1 MSEII
6 DKNYSS
12 NDELFE
18 DAKDMIENENNN
30 IDNCI
35 DNCIDNN
42 IDNCIEQNAV
52 SIFKAKEKRMKNE
65 LYEKNINFCIFL
77 ETKVS
82 VFFNKIFIKFSS
94 GNIKKKENDN
104 SVNFQMISF
113 NHLPASIIT
122 HTFFRNSIRST
133 INREKSEEHI
143 TNLLNLDYINSIFD
157 ISPFIFAIMTNKLK
171 NEISKTCILKD
182 CNCLFHP
189 NDELNEYE
197 YYVYTLD
204 GQHRLSTIYKGL
216 EGKPNYNILNDKY
229 IDFKF
234 IIIKNI
240 DEYATIF
247 NAVNNSLPQKE
258 DIQNKIGPIKK
269 IVSLVNMINQHF
281 DEYYFTNNN
290 KKSLYKMIREDNVAN
305 PQPPCLHIDKLKKST
320 DFMKLIDKYDVEIL
334 FSKIIKL
341 NEFYSTQKYDFF
353 GYTKTKIPNYYN
365 KSKLYGFYL
374 ALHKG
379 EPMKWITCI
388 K

>member
-1 MSEII
+1 MSSIVET
-6 DKNYSS
+6 NYISDSS
-12 NDELFE
+12 SDETFE
-18 DAKDMIENENNN
+18 DAKDTILNLANVQNIENTEEKA
-30 IDNCI
+30 I
-35 DNCIDNN
+35 
-42 IDNCIEQNAV
+42 
-52 SIFKAKEKRMKNE
+52 SIFINKEKRLQNE
-65 LYEKNINFCIFL
+65 LYQKNINFCMFL

-82 VFFNKIFIKFSS
+82 VFFNTNFMKFSS

-104 SVNFQMISF
+104 SINFQMISC

-133 INREKSEEHI
+133 MNREKSEEHI
-143 TNLLNLDYINSIFD
+143 TNLLKLDYVNSIFD

-171 NEISKTCILKD
+171 NEISKTCVLKD
-182 CNCLFHP
+182 CHCLFHST
-189 NDELNEYE
+189 NELDEYE
-197 YYVYTLD
+197 YCVYTLD

-240 DEYATIF
+240 EEYATIF

-258 DIQNKIGPIKK
+258 DIQNKIVPLKK
-269 IVSLVNMINQHF
+269 LVALVNMINQHF

-290 KKSLYKMIREDNVAN
+290 KKASYKMIREDNVAN
-305 PQPPCLHIDKLKKST
+305 PQPPCLHIDKLKSSPE
-320 DFMKLIDKYDVEIL
+320 FMKLVDKYDVDIL

-341 NEFYSTQKYDFF
+341 NEHYSTQKYDFF
-353 GYTKTKIPNYYN
+353 GYVKTKIPNYYN
-365 KSKLYGFYL
+365 KSKVYGFYL

-379 EPMKWITCI
+379 EPMKWL
-388 K
+388 KDMK